1 MELKYGGQIY
11 KVEEPTIEMWSKL
24 VLLQEWTDEREFSI
38 KLLSFITGLSEEQ
51 IENADAFEVM
61 EATTKLSEYLM
72 RESKEFRN
80 EFEFNGKRYKFLDL
94 PNLTFGEFIDLDT
107 YLSKSDVEKKKELN
121 LFMSMLY
128 RQLDDDG
135 NYLPYNSKELMIR
148 ADEFKKL
155 PVKYVNGATTFFLR
169 LDKISRRGMM
179 DSLSHKLKKKIKM
192 IWSAGKL
199 IVSTSIGVGLRQ
211 LYRLPRKI
219 LRKLMK

>member
-1 MELKYGGQIY
+1 MELKYGGKIY

-61 EATTKLSEYLM
+61 EATTGLSEYLM

-107 YLSKSDVEKKKELN
+107 YLSKPDVEKKKELN

-128 RQLDDDG
+128 RQLDDGG
-135 NYLPYNSKELMIR
+135 NYLPYNSKELMSR

-169 LDKISRRGMM
+169 LDKISQRGMM
-179 DSLSHKLKKKIKM
+179 DSLSHRLMKKIKM
-192 IWSAGKL
+192 IWSVGKW
-199 IVSTSIGVGLRQ
+199 IVSTSIGVGLQQ
-211 LYRLPRKI
+211 LSRLPKKI
-219 LRKLMK
+219 LRK

>member
-1 MELKYGGQIY
+1 MELKYGGKIY

-61 EATTKLSEYLM
+61 EATTGLSEYLM

-107 YLSKSDVEKKKELN
+107 YLSKPDVEKKKELN

-135 NYLPYNSKELMIR
+135 NYLPYNSKELMSR

-179 DSLSHKLKKKIKM
+179 DSLSHRLKKKIKM
-192 IWSAGKL
+192 IWSVGKW
-199 IVSTSIGVGLRQ
+199 IVSTSIGVGLQQ
-211 LYRLPRKI
+211 LSRLPKKI
-219 LRKLMK
+219 LRK

>member
-1 MELKYGGQIY
+1 MELKYGGKIY

-61 EATTKLSEYLM
+61 EATTGLSEYLM

-107 YLSKSDVEKKKELN
+107 YLSKPDVEKKKELN

-128 RQLDDDG
+128 RQLDDGG
-135 NYLPYNSKELMIR
+135 NYLPYNSKELMSR

-169 LDKISRRGMM
+169 LDKISQRGMM
-179 DSLSHKLKKKIKM
+179 VSLSHRLMKKIKM
-192 IWSAGKL
+192 IWSVGKW
-199 IVSTSIGVGLRQ
+199 IVSTSIGVGLQQ
-211 LYRLPRKI
+211 LSRLPKKI
-219 LRKLMK
+219 LRK

>member
-1 MELKYGGQIY
+1 MELKYGGKIY

-61 EATTKLSEYLM
+61 EATTGLSEYLM

-107 YLSKSDVEKKKELN
+107 YLSKPDVEKKKELN

-128 RQLDDDG
+128 RQLDDGG
-135 NYLPYNSKELMIR
+135 NYLPYNSKELMSR

-179 DSLSHKLKKKIKM
+179 DSLSHRLKKKIKM
-192 IWSAGKL
+192 IWSVGKW
-199 IVSTSIGVGLRQ
+199 IVSTSIGVGLQQ
-211 LYRLPRKI
+211 LSRLPKKI
-219 LRKLMK
+219 LRK

>member
-1 MELKYGGQIY
+1 MELKYGGKIY

-24 VLLQEWTDEREFSI
+24 VLLQEWTDEREFSV

-61 EATTKLSEYLM
+61 EATTGLSEYLM

-107 YLSKSDVEKKKELN
+107 YLSKPDVEKKKELN

-128 RQLDDDG
+128 RQLDDGG
-135 NYLPYNSKELMIR
+135 NYLPYNSKELMSR

-169 LDKISRRGMM
+169 LDKISQRGMM
-179 DSLSHKLKKKIKM
+179 DSLSHRLMKKIKM
-192 IWSAGKL
+192 IWSVGKW
-199 IVSTSIGVGLRQ
+199 IVSTSIGVGLQQ
-211 LYRLPRKI
+211 LSRLPKKI
-219 LRKLMK
+219 LRK